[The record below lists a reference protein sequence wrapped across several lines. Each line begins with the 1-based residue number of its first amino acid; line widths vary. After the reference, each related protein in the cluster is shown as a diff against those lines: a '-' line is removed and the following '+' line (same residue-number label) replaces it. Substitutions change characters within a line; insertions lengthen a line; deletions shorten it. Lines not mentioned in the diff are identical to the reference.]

1 MCPQLRHAPPLLALV
16 QRENRRDDPEN
27 LTAKRIAMALR
38 FRKRIKLFSGL
49 RINLSKSGVS
59 ASIGTPGAT
68 INLKS
73 GRKSRA
79 TLGIPGTGLSDSF
92 NIADRASHQQ
102 EGDAGSSIF
111 GLFILAAF
119 VLAIFAVAYFFGVV
133 FVR

>member
-1 MCPQLRHAPPLLALV
+1 MSF
-16 QRENRRDDPEN
+16 
-27 LTAKRIAMALR
+27 R
-38 FRKRIKLFSGL
+38 FRKSIKLFPGV

-59 ASIGTPGAT
+59 TSIGTRGAT

-73 GRKSRA
+73 GRKARG
-79 TLGIPGTGLSDSF
+79 TVGIPGTGLSDSF
-92 NIADRASHQQ
+92 NLSDDAPHQQ
-102 EGDAGSSIF
+102 ESDAGSSIL